1 MNELRKE
8 STAPSQKEGAP
19 IASPSATTFRRPDL
33 LQVLNKNSHRRY
45 RWLNFEKLRASG
57 GMHHNGWRAITA
69 LSGSEEAIL
78 KEHGLE
84 NVKFVDGAIRRYEM
98 VLAFMP
104 LDQWKELK
112 NQKEEA
118 RRAPLEKVRRHE
130 RGLEHNEFQRE
141 KWPGRS

>member
-1 MNELRKE
+1 MYENKKE
-8 STAPSQKEGAP
+8 GTTPTQKEGVP
-19 IASPSATTFRRPDL
+19 TASPSATTFRRPDL
-33 LQVLNKNSHRRY
+33 LQVLNKNSHKKY

-84 NVKFVDGAIRRYEM
+84 SVKFVDGMIRRYEM

-104 LDQWKELK
+104 IEQWRELK
-112 NQKEEA
+112 QQKDEA
-118 RRAPLEKVRRHE
+118 RTGPLQKVRRPE
-130 RGLEHNEFQRE
+130 RGFDHNEYKRE
-141 KWPGRS
+141 GAFNR